1 MTSEARVLNSRR
13 SFWLIVAFFLG
24 LIGLADYHYSTI
36 NQIPSDG
43 PLTIGFPMTV
53 YWMVCPMIVAGA
65 GKCERGLS
73 AIGLAV
79 DLIGCI
85 ALAMVAASLSEHL
98 AQKRLVKR
106 ALFWA
111 ITGAVFSL
119 TFLLTS
125 LVTALH
131 SASHHGRA
139 IEIGFPAVFLY
150 EYAGDSLNALN
161 LATDLIVCFAAAFIC
176 VALSFR
182 ETMAGTD

>member
-1 MTSEARVLNSRR
+1 LKKAQELAGRK
-13 SFWLIVAFFLG
+13 SFWLIVALFLG
-24 LIGLADYHYSTI
+24 LIGLADYHYSTV

-43 PLTIGFPMTV
+43 PLTIGFPMTA

-65 GKCERGLS
+65 GTCQRGLS
-73 AIGLAV
+73 ALGLAV

-85 ALAMVAASLSEHL
+85 ALAMLAASLSEHL
-98 AQKRLVKR
+98 TRKRLVKG

-111 ITGAVFSL
+111 ITGAAFSL

-125 LVTALH
+125 LLSALH

-139 IEIGFPAVFLY
+139 VAIGFPAVYLY
-150 EYAGDSLNALN
+150 EYAGDSLNGLN
-161 LATDLIVCFAAAFIC
+161 LATDLVICFAAAFIC

-182 ETMAGTD
+182 EKVD